1 MRIAFLDVDTQY
13 DFMDPAGA
21 LHVRGAEA
29 LGPNLKRL
37 TEYALARRIPVLAS
51 ADAHPLLDAAEVK
64 SRTCNPGPET
74 LDPRPWTCE

>member
-51 ADAHPLLDAAEVK
+51 ADALPPPRRGGSEVPDMQP
-64 SRTCNPGPET
+64 RT
-74 LDPRPWTCE
+74 